1 MSPRIEAAGS
11 VRCALGLTAAFLLL
25 AGCST
30 RASQLPTP
38 SPDQAPSG
46 RRAIL
51 ASFDSFSE
59 RRMLESLPADRTPA
73 IRRLFSAGACAA
85 FARAAFPSLTA
96 PGHASLWTGAYGDV
110 SGIAGNDQPRLP
122 QHEHTLLERISGFSY
137 AALRAEPIWV
147 TAGRAGIPVVGH
159 HVTQAPFAPGYPA
172 ILSPPDDSLLV
183 LRRTAARALAAP
195 HVAVLNGYNR
205 QLAGDTILTH
215 REAPPRPARGWRAF
229 DALRSSVPPLE
240 ISWTTGA
247 DSLFGLLHGTD
258 RYDRLLVSR
267 TRDAASGAIVRA
279 APPDTAPVRGRPLA
293 RFFSDPI
300 ALSASGGAA
309 RLVVRLFDVA
319 PDGSTFELFMPE
331 VHVIEANRPEVAVAY
346 AQATG
351 GWVGNAPT
359 GLLRRGALGTPLAGG
374 GDGAAEARWLDAAE
388 YQTRQTMRG
397 SEWAWRTRG
406 AALLLDYF
414 SLGDETDH
422 LMYGIVSSEGP
433 AHDPALVAA
442 VSRVRTR
449 AWELVDLR
457 LGALQQLVAGDADA
471 ILVVSG
477 DHGMRTT
484 WRTFR
489 PNVALA
495 DAGLLERDGTGR
507 PVLARTQALTTNGN
521 FININDDHHLGGI
534 VRQDSV
540 AAVAAR
546 VIAALLAVRGDDAE
560 PVVTAAWTAA
570 ELDSLGAGGPAG
582 GDVYYELASG
592 YRFSWDSRGAVTS
605 PATLDAGHGFL
616 PTSPDMHTVLC
627 AMSDGIAPRRIGP
640 ARTIDAAPTVAEWI
654 GIPAPRNARGRSL
667 VAELLGR

>member
-172 ILSPPDDSLLV
+172 ILSPPDDSLLA

-215 REAPPRPARGWRAF
+215 REAPPRPARGWRAI

-258 RYDRLLVSR
+258 RYDRLLV
-267 TRDAASGAIVRA
+267 
-279 APPDTAPVRGRPLA
+279 
-293 RFFSDPI
+293 
-300 ALSASGGAA
+300 
-309 RLVVRLFDVA
+309 
-319 PDGSTFELFMPE
+319 
-331 VHVIEANRPEVAVAY
+331 
-346 AQATG
+346 
-351 GWVGNAPT
+351 
-359 GLLRRGALGTPLAGG
+359 
-374 GDGAAEARWLDAAE
+374 
-388 YQTRQTMRG
+388 
-397 SEWAWRTRG
+397 
-406 AALLLDYF
+406 
-414 SLGDETDH
+414 
-422 LMYGIVSSEGP
+422 
-433 AHDPALVAA
+433 
-442 VSRVRTR
+442 
-449 AWELVDLR
+449 
-457 LGALQQLVAGDADA
+457 
-471 ILVVSG
+471 
-477 DHGMRTT
+477 
-484 WRTFR
+484 
-489 PNVALA
+489 
-495 DAGLLERDGTGR
+495 
-507 PVLARTQALTTNGN
+507 
-521 FININDDHHLGGI
+521 
-534 VRQDSV
+534 
-540 AAVAAR
+540 
-546 VIAALLAVRGDDAE
+546 
-560 PVVTAAWTAA
+560 
-570 ELDSLGAGGPAG
+570 
-582 GDVYYELASG
+582 
-592 YRFSWDSRGAVTS
+592 
-605 PATLDAGHGFL
+605 
-616 PTSPDMHTVLC
+616 
-627 AMSDGIAPRRIGP
+627 
-640 ARTIDAAPTVAEWI
+640 
-654 GIPAPRNARGRSL
+654 
-667 VAELLGR
+667 